1 MIFRRIST
9 KSPKYFLLAFFLTGL
24 GLVPGASAA
33 PDTPSGVL
41 TYVETEF
48 NEPGLDGPRSIAVS
62 PDSQHVYVTGF
73 NDDSVASFRRD
84 SGGHLVLV
92 DVDVYSA
99 QFLDGLNGA
108 TGVALSPDGA
118 HAYVASSINNAVAV
132 FSRNSVSG
140 GLAYVEVKKDG
151 VGGVDGLYGACSLVV
166 SPDGKH
172 VYVTGYSES
181 AVAIFGRNST
191 TGALT
196 YAGMVQDGVGGVD
209 GLHGA
214 RSIDI
219 SADGNHVYVASVV
232 DDAVAVFSR
241 NSTTGAL
248 TYVEVEKDG
257 LGGVEGLNG
266 AYSVAVRG
274 NKVYV
279 VGHDDHAVV
288 VFQRNGTTGAL
299 TYLTEAREGVAAVDG
314 LSDPISVAVSPDGL
328 HTYATGSADD
338 AVVAMQYIGGQWNWL
353 WYKGTVKD
361 GVGGVD
367 GLDYAYAVTVSPD
380 GNYVYATGD
389 IDDAL
394 VILKRNSTT
403 GALTYVD
410 MVNDVGGLSAPKDV
424 AVSPDGRHVY
434 VISDD
439 NSGVAGNDDDN
450 AIAVFARNGS
460 TGRLTFVEHLEDGV
474 DGVDGLDNVQSL
486 VVSPDGKHVYTA
498 APGDEA
504 VGIFGRNST
513 TGKLTYLGMV
523 EDGEGDPPVD
533 GLKDAS
539 GIAISPD
546 GYYVYATGY
555 SDDALAYFR
564 RNKDTGALTWA
575 GTLKDGEFGV
585 DGLDGAYAVAASPDG
600 DHVYVA
606 SALDDAV
613 AVFEWDR
620 VMGLPVLSY
629 VEMKKDGVGGVNG
642 LNGARAVAVSA
653 DGEHVYAVGYE
664 ENALVDFTRNAFTG
678 RLTFLKAWW
687 DGGGGVDG
695 LASPTSVAVHPFTNE
710 IFVVGYHD
718 DALAVFKRDSVSGAP
733 VYLGMEEDR
742 QNGVQGLALPWAVAV
757 SPDGRHIYVTS
768 IGNQTIVVFDRGF
781 SIINLPIVIR
791 N

>member
-1 MIFRRIST
+1 MIFGRTFT
-9 KSPKYFLLAFFLTGL
+9 KSLRFFLVAFLLTGL
-24 GLVPGASAA
+24 GIVTGASAA
-33 PDTPSGVL
+33 PNAPSGIL
-41 TYVETEF
+41 TFVETEF
-48 NEPGLDGPRSIAVS
+48 NEPGLDSPRSIAVS

-73 NDDSVASFRRD
+73 NDDSVSTFRRV
-84 SGGHLVLV
+84 GGGNLVLV

-108 TGVALSPDGA
+108 TGVAVSPDGA
-118 HAYVASSINNAVAV
+118 HVYVASSINHAVAV
-132 FSRNSVSG
+132 FSRNSISG
-140 GLAYVEVKKDG
+140 WLAYVEVKKDG
-151 VGGVDGLYGACSLVV
+151 VGGVDGLYGACSVVV

-181 AVAIFGRNST
+181 AVAIFSRNST

-196 YAGMVQDGVGGVD
+196 YVGMVQDGVGGVD

-214 RSIDI
+214 RSVDI

-274 NKVYV
+274 NKVYA

-288 VFQRNGTTGAL
+288 VFERNGTTGGL
-299 TYLTEAREGVAAVDG
+299 THLTEAREGVAAVDG

-328 HTYATGSADD
+328 HCYATGSADD
-338 AVVAMQYIGGQWNWL
+338 AVVTMQYMGGTWNWL
-353 WYKGTVKD
+353 FYKGTVKD

-389 IDDAL
+389 LDDAV
-394 VILKRNSTT
+394 VILKRDGTT

-410 MVNDVGGLSAPKDV
+410 MVNDVGGLSMPRDV
-424 AVSPDGRHVY
+424 AVSPDGKHVY
-434 VISDD
+434 VVSDD
-439 NSGVAGNDDDN
+439 YSGLPGNDDDN
-450 AIAVFARNGS
+450 AIAVFARNRS
-460 TGRLTFVEHLEDGV
+460 TGRLTFVEYLEDGV
-474 DGVDGLDNVQSL
+474 DGVDGLADVKAL
-486 VVSPDGKHVYTA
+486 VASPDGKHVYTA
-498 APGDEA
+498 APGDDA

-513 TGKLTYLGMV
+513 TGELTYLGMV
-523 EDGEGDPPVD
+523 EDGAGDPPIH
-533 GLKDAS
+533 GLYNPT

-546 GYYVYATGY
+546 GVYVYATGY

-564 RNKDTGALTWA
+564 RNGDTGALTWA
-575 GTLKDGEFGV
+575 GTLTDGEFGV
-585 DGLDGAYAVAASPDG
+585 DGLGGAYAVAASSDG

-606 SALDDAV
+606 SESDDAV
-613 AVFEWDR
+613 AVFEWKR

-629 VEMKKDGVGGVNG
+629 VEMEKDGVGGVNG
-642 LNGARAVAVSA
+642 MNGARAVAVSS
-653 DGEHVYAVGYE
+653 DGEHVYVVGYE

-678 RLTFLKAWW
+678 ELTYLKAWW

-710 IFVVGYHD
+710 IFVAGNND
-718 DALAVFKRDSVSGAP
+718 AALAVFERDSVSGAP
-733 VYLGMEEDR
+733 VYLGMEKDGV
-742 QNGVQGLALPWAVAV
+742 NGIEGFSRPWAVTI
-757 SPDGRHIYVTS
+757 SPDGRHIYAVNMYDTM
-768 IGNQTIVVFDRGF
+768 VVFDRGF
-781 SIINLPIVIR
+781 SIINLPLVIR